1 LLNKLSK
8 RIVLEKKDEKPM
20 ANTKHK
26 EKKHEMGK
34 KRISNEQDGCVLVGF
49 NCFCKSF
56 GLKIKSRL
64 DNNVVTKRIN

>member
-8 RIVLEKKDEKPM
+8 RIVLEKKYEKPM

-34 KRISNEQDGCVLVGF
+34 KRISNEQDGCLFSGLQLFCRIFWVEDQIKVGQ
-49 NCFCKSF
+49 
-56 GLKIKSRL
+56 
-64 DNNVVTKRIN
+64 